1 MIFSILASACP
12 LLLCSIGA
20 LFSEY
25 AGVLALF
32 LEGIISFSGYLTFSF
47 TLLTGSPVL
56 GITLSCI
63 ICVLMVFGYGWI
75 IEKCKG
81 NVFISAIAMNLLFS
95 CLISLL
101 SLISFGTRGVLT
113 SPDFK
118 FELSHVYIWTILVS
132 AVLIAGGVC
141 GLIFSR
147 FGLYI
152 RITGDYP
159 DVLLAKGGNPG
170 FCRIHAWGIAALYG
184 AVAGGLLTFRLSSFV
199 PNISSGRGW
208 MALAAVFLGK
218 KNPIKII
225 SCVLVFCLA
234 DIFAANVQNLMSNI
248 PSSLIISLPYIVAL
262 VMISFSSEK

>member
-1 MIFSILASACP
+1 
-12 LLLCSIGA
+12 
-20 LFSEY
+20 
-25 AGVLALF
+25 
-32 LEGIISFSGYLTFSF
+32 
-47 TLLTGSPVL
+47 
-56 GITLSCI
+56 
-63 ICVLMVFGYGWI
+63 MVFGYGWI

-81 NVFISAIAMNLLFS
+81 DVFISAIAMNLLFS

-101 SLISFGTRGVLT
+101 SLLSFGTRGVLT
-113 SPDFK
+113 SPSFK
-118 FELSHVYIWTILVS
+118 FNLSHVYIWTIVVS
-132 AVLIAGGVC
+132 ALFIAGGIC
-141 GLIFSR
+141 LLIFTR

-159 DVLLAKGGNPG
+159 DVLLAKGGSPG

-184 AVAGGLLTFRLSSFV
+184 AIAGGLLSFRLSSFV

-234 DIFAANVQNLMSNI
+234 DIFAANVQNIISNI
-248 PSSLIISLPYIVAL
+248 PSSLIISLPYIVSL